1 MEVQM
6 KAIFAAL
13 ASASLLISPMA
24 VSLTPGSA
32 FALASHGGGGGFH
45 GGGAPGAHGGGFHG
59 GGARGG
65 GFHGG
70 GPRGGGFHGGGHFHG
85 GGRYR
90 GGYGGNGYDFAA
102 AGLGFALGGAYADA
116 WGSGDSAYYA
126 GYDGDVGPDPG
137 EPQACESWVW
147 DEAQSAYDWVPC

>member
-24 VSLTPGSA
+24 ASLTPGSA
-32 FALASHGGGGGFH
+32 FALGSHGG
-45 GGGAPGAHGGGFHG
+45 GGGFHG

-70 GPRGGGFHGGGHFHG
+70 GPRDGGFHGGGHFRG

-90 GGYGGNGYDFAA
+90 GGYGGYGYDFAA

-116 WGSGDSAYYA
+116 WGSGDPAYYGGYG

-137 EPQACESWVW
+137 DSQACGSWVW
-147 DEAQSAYDWVPC
+147 DEAQSPYDWVPC